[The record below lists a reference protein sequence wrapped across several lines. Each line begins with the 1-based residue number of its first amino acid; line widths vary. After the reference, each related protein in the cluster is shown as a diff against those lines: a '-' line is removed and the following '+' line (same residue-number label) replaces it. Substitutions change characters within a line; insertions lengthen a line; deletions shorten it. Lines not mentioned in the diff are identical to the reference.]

1 MGYNFY
7 MKVNFRPDLTEYSGV
22 ADEIVAR
29 LNSDSWS
36 HLSKTDVV
44 KIALE
49 RFYKDAFPG
58 KTLPRMKRKYFIL
71 CNF

>member
-1 MGYNFY
+1 
-7 MKVNFRPDLTEYSGV
+7 MKVNFRPDLTEYNSM

-49 RFYKDAFPG
+49 RFYKDAFPE
-58 KTLPRMKRKYFIL
+58 KNICKMKRKYFVL